1 MLAADHSP
9 DVPVSED
16 PEPYNTLVKAFS
28 SYGVIDREQFQ
39 PIVSYLERMSL
50 PEGHVLWRQDDEPDG
65 LYIIQSGV
73 LRAVYHFADHTAA
86 TEETMVAGTV
96 AGELS
101 ALSGSSRNATCTVE
115 RDAVV
120 WKLSVEN
127 LRKMESERPELA
139 NTFTK
144 LALKGELWS
153 GFVLLHRHLRSSIAA
168 KLDYDILLSALATR
182 Q

>member
-1 MLAADHSP
+1 M
-9 DVPVSED
+9 
-16 PEPYNTLVKAFS
+16 T
-28 SYGVIDREQFQ
+28 
-39 PIVSYLERMSL
+39 SYLERMSL
-50 PEGHVLWRQDDEPDG
+50 PEGFVLWKQDDEPDG

-73 LRAVYHFADHTAA
+73 LRAVYHFADHTPA

-101 ALSGSSRNATCTVE
+101 ALSGSPRNATCTIE
-115 RDAVV
+115 REAIV
-120 WKLSVEN
+120 WKLSVEH

-144 LALKGELWS
+144 LALKGDSFLYYKLDDS
-153 GFVLLHRHLRSSIAA
+153 VNSFYSAA

-182 Q
+182 P